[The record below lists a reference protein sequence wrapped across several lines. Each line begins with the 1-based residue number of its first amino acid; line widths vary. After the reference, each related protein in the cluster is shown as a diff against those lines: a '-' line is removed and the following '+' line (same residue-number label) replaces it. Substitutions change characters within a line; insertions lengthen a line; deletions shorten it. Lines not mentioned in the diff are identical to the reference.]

1 MHRER
6 RELIVKFSVI
16 SLIIIL
22 WIYITFPW
30 YIVIFY
36 LAVILSSFIML
47 PPDEMYIERDEM
59 LAKERAKKSE

>member
-6 RELIVKFSVI
+6 KELIVKISIV
-16 SLIIIL
+16 SLIMLL

-30 YIVIFY
+30 YMMVCFLIVI
-36 LAVILSSFIML
+36 LLSFIML

>member
-6 RELIVKFSVI
+6 KGLIVKFLIV
-16 SLIIIL
+16 SLIILL

-36 LAVILSSFIML
+36 LVVILSSFIML
-47 PPDEMYIERDEM
+47 PPDETYIERDKI
-59 LAKERAKKSE
+59 LAEERGE